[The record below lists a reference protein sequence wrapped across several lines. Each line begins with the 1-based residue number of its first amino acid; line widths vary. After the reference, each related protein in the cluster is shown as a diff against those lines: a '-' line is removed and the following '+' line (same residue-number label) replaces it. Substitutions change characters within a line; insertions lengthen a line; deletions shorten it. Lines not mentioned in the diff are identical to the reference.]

1 MRQALGESPNS
12 PRHLETAA
20 FHALRCDRLPGDQ
33 EVDALPGAGRG
44 EDALELCDSSPHRV
58 GTFAASVSARFTAG
72 PSVLR
77 IDAYPRHSWRRSRAL
92 FPRLFVMWDSK
103 IKKGRWEYG
112 DFLLRMHSLAVRIRD
127 ELAPEKARDDIDGY
141 LQRTHGHPVRKPLA
155 TYIDEYNWW
164 LAWEVGRSD
173 DGRNT

>member
-1 MRQALGESPNS
+1 
-12 PRHLETAA
+12 
-20 FHALRCDRLPGDQ
+20 
-33 EVDALPGAGRG
+33 
-44 EDALELCDSSPHRV
+44 
-58 GTFAASVSARFTAG
+58 
-72 PSVLR
+72 
-77 IDAYPRHSWRRSRAL
+77 
-92 FPRLFVMWDSK
+92 
-103 IKKGRWEYG
+103 
-112 DFLLRMHSLAVRIRD
+112 MHSLAVRIRD